1 MSKIQ
6 KVLFLKIEQPEQTIE
21 RVYDQNPLIIGRST
35 EAHIGIPDPGVSRT
49 HVEISIKQGKV
60 WLHDLGSANGTFI
73 NGKKMLAKSK
83 VPYAEGE
90 IIQVGS
96 QRIKVTV
103 NVLEKAFDL
112 KAVTSSDLNP
122 DQKES
127 LLTLVNSAHAEAD
140 RISHLVKGETD
151 QSLRAT
157 EVKIN
162 SLISQAN
169 FQAEQIISAA
179 NNLASTIQED
189 AKRKQMETVLLAEKE
204 AMAATSDV
212 FRRAELVVKEAEEK
226 AHLII
231 QQGEQSSQEKYTIT
245 EQEATLLLQ
254 QARQGIQ
261 QLRKDWEKEMETLT
275 EDARTRARQIEENA
289 KVRAEEIVLS
299 ADRQKI
305 IVLNQSNELFD
316 IAKKEA
322 QERSAQYYTQ
332 AEIELKAAQQKSQEI
347 LTEAY
352 SQAQSIQ
359 LKSES
364 EIAVLKETLLQMDKE
379 RHQFE
384 SSLLETKRELEET
397 TEVVNNF
404 KAAVTDLEVKKE
416 SLTLELSQFKHQL
429 SETLEQ
435 RKTAVIEGDRVKQD
449 AQRFKEQI
457 EKEAQEFKDAARREI
472 EVFKT
477 RENEALD
484 KLKLDELKK
493 LKEIRAEG
501 DKSLNRHRAELVGEF
516 LRLTESHLITLLKSE
531 LPSSYDWTSVN
542 KRLQTE
548 VKASLDEAIYKFT
561 NVDTHKQSHEVIEQ
575 KSLVFMK
582 RFKVLSFS
590 SAIAIVIMFVIPT
603 SRKFIIESVQRNN
616 IDSAAQNFSK
626 EMQTE
631 RARRFEPPKT
641 DEWRDNYTDSLL
653 YTRGYADLKLEQKFQ
668 DKWIRDLHDYLYTK
682 LRVDEDSIVRLVS
695 LEAAMVT
702 KLKEEADS
710 IHPDYIEQQVKKMRD
725 MEKESVTQMQQ
736 IIGSSSKFESFRK
749 FSEGYYYE
757 EVLKRA
763 PAQVQKRQ

>member
-49 HVEISIKQGKV
+49 HVEISIKHGKV

-83 VPYAEGE
+83 VPYADGE

-96 QRIKVTV
+96 QRIKVTI

-140 RISHLVKGETD
+140 RIGHLVKGETD

-169 FQAEQIISAA
+169 FQAEQIISAS
-179 NNLASTIQED
+179 NNLASKIQED
-189 AKRKQMETVLLAEKE
+189 AKRKQIETVLLAEKE

-212 FRRAELVVKEAEEK
+212 FRKAELVVNEAEEK

-231 QQGEQSSQEKYTIT
+231 QQGEQSSQEKYTTT

-254 QARQGIQ
+254 QARQSIQ
-261 QLRKDWEKEMETLT
+261 ELRKDWEKEMETLT

-289 KVRAEEIVLS
+289 KVRAEEIILS

-316 IAKKEA
+316 AAKKEA
-322 QERSAQYYTQ
+322 QERSAQYYMQ
-332 AEIELKAAQQKSQEI
+332 AEIELKAAQKKSQEI

-352 SQAQSIQ
+352 NQIQSLQ
-359 LKSES
+359 LKSET
-364 EIAVLKETLLQMDKE
+364 EIAVLKETLLQLDKE
-379 RHQFE
+379 RHQN
-384 SSLLETKRELEET
+384 ETSMHEITRDLEET
-397 TEVVNNF
+397 TEVVKNF
-404 KAAVTDLEVKKE
+404 KTAISDLESQKE

-429 SETLEQ
+429 TETLEQ
-435 RKTAVIEGDRVKQD
+435 RKTAVIEADRVKQD

-457 EKEAQEFKDAARREI
+457 EKEAQEFKDVARKEI
-472 EVFKT
+472 EIYKT

-484 KLKLDELKK
+484 KIKLDEIKK
-493 LKEIRAEG
+493 LKELRAEG
-501 DKSLNRHRAELVGEF
+501 DRNLNRHRAELVGEF

-531 LPSSYDWTSVN
+531 LPSSYDWTGVN

-582 RFKVLSFS
+582 RLKILSLS
-590 SAIAIVIMFVIPT
+590 SAVAIVIMFFIPT
-603 SRKFIIESVQRNN
+603 SRNFIIESLQKNN
-616 IDSAAQNFSK
+616 IDSAAQSFSK

-641 DEWRDNYTDSLL
+641 DDWRDNYTDSLL

-736 IIGSSSKFESFRK
+736 IIGSNSKFESFRK
-749 FSEGYYYE
+749 FSEGYYYQ

-763 PAQVQKRQ
+763 PAQIQKRQ